1 MLLELGAY
9 NVLRKDPTV
18 AWQFMRLWLP
28 AVIRVLAPNAGY
40 GVSRLPRTGGAVLA
54 ANHLSA
60 IDPPAI
66 GVYSTRSIRYM
77 TKVELLEVPI
87 AGEFLRMAGTFA
99 VRRGEG
105 DRDSLRVA
113 RWLVG
118 ARTRRRHVHRG
129 HAAEVRLSRPGALR
143 RGDGGDA
150 GGRAGRTGRYRHVRL
165 VASQPAAVRTR
176 VRRADRPQR
185 PATKRPRLQGGGRA
199 SSKRSSTGCGGSL
212 RRPSRTVCPT
222 ASATGRRA
230 SPRFA
235 SATSSGRTG
244 APPGRQRTGRK
255 AHSARSTRRSP
266 DVRRACRQPPRG
278 GGAAG

>member
-1 MLLELGAY
+1 VLLELGAY

-28 AVIRVLAPNAGY
+28 AVIRALAPNAGY

-118 ARTRRRHVHRG
+118 HGHVVGMFIEGTRQKFGYPGPAHSGAAMVAMQEGVPVVPVGIDTFGWSLRNRRPFALAFGDPIDLSGLPRNGRGYKEAASVVETELHRLWRLSAQAVADGLPDRLRDGTAREP
-129 HAAEVRLSRPGALR
+129 EVRLRDFERP
-143 RGDGGDA
+143 DG
-150 GGRAGRTGRYRHVRL
+150 
-165 VASQPAAVRTR
+165 
-176 VRRADRPQR
+176 
-185 PATKRPRLQGGGRA
+185 
-199 SSKRSSTGCGGSL
+199 RSAW
-212 RRPSRTVCPT
+212 PT
-222 ASATGRRA
+222 EDWAEG
-230 SPRFA
+230 PL
-235 SATSSGRTG
+235 G
-244 APPGRQRTGRK
+244 PLYK
-255 AHSARSTRRSP
+255 AIT
-266 DVRRACRQPPRG
+266 
-278 GGAAG
+278 